1 MKKVCFL
8 ISALDHSGGT
18 ERVTTLI
25 ANSLAK
31 QSFSVSIISSI
42 GGTSPFFKLDERIK
56 IFSLYPKAMSIK
68 KNALGLIKR
77 IRAVLVE
84 ENIQTLIVVDSINC
98 VFTTIACRGLKVNHI
113 CWEHFNL
120 NVNLG
125 SKFRSLGR
133 WMAAKWC
140 SQIVTLT
147 ERDRKN
153 WENKYQIKNKVT
165 TIFNPSVCQ
174 MQQHTPS
181 LDHKT
186 ILCVGRLTQQKGFDL
201 LISAWSKIATEF
213 QEWRVVI
220 VGSGEDE
227 LMLKE
232 VALEAQLENT
242 IIFAGQQKSVD
253 SFYRA
258 ASFFCMSSRFE
269 GLPMVLLE
277 AQSYGLPIVA
287 FDCDTGPSEII
298 KHEVNGFLVNKLDID
313 DMAMSLKKMMSI
325 DQDSYIKMSRSA
337 LQNTTNFNLS
347 NIILLWKRIINNE

>member
-31 QSFSVSIISSI
+31 RGFNVSIISSI

-56 IFSLYPKAMSIK
+56 IFSLYPEATSIK
-68 KNALGLIKR
+68 KHTLGLIKR
-77 IRAVLVE
+77 IRAVLVKE
-84 ENIQTLIVVDSINC
+84 EIETLIVVDSINC
-98 VFTTIACRGLKVNHI
+98 VFTTIACRGLKINHI

-120 NVNLG
+120 SVNLG

-133 WMAAKWC
+133 WMAVKWC

-147 ERDRKN
+147 ERDKQN
-153 WENKYQIKNKVT
+153 WETKYRINNKVK
-165 TIFNPSVCQ
+165 TIFNPSTCQ
-174 MQQHTPS
+174 QQQHMPD
-181 LDHKT
+181 LGYKT

-201 LISAWSKIATEF
+201 LISAWSKIASEF
-213 QEWRVVI
+213 IDWKIII

-227 LMLKE
+227 LILKNKVTE
-232 VALEAQLENT
+232 YGLGCSV
-242 IIFAGQQKSVD
+242 IFKGQQQDVAP
-253 SFYRA
+253 FYLA

-277 AQSYGLPIVA
+277 AQSYSLPIVA
-287 FDCDTGPSEII
+287 FDCDTGPAEIVQHNI
-298 KHEVNGFLVNKLDID
+298 SGFLVNKLDVD
-313 DMAMSLKKMMSI
+313 DMAGSLRKMMLVDQNTYKKMC
-325 DQDSYIKMSRSA
+325 KNA
-337 LQNTTNFNLS
+337 LRNTTNFDLNS
-347 NIILLWKRIINNE
+347 ITLLWEKVVNHE

>member
-25 ANSLAK
+25 ANSLA
-31 QSFSVSIISSI
+31 QRGFNVSIISSI

-56 IFSLYPKAMSIK
+56 IFSLYPEAMSIK
-68 KNALGLIKR
+68 KHTLGLIKR

-84 ENIQTLIVVDSINC
+84 EEIQTLIVVDSINC
-98 VFTTIACRGLKVNHI
+98 VFTTIACIGLKINHI

-133 WMAAKWC
+133 WMAVKWC

-147 ERDRKN
+147 ERDTKN
-153 WENKYQIKNKVT
+153 WENKYQIKSKVR
-165 TIFNPSVCQ
+165 TIFNPIVCQ
-174 MQQHTPS
+174 QQQHIPS
-181 LDHKT
+181 LDRKI

-201 LISAWSKIATEF
+201 LISAWSRIANEF
-213 QEWRVVI
+213 QEWKVII

-227 LMLKE
+227 LILKKM
-232 VALEAQLENT
+232 VVDAQLGNS
-242 IIFAGQQKSVD
+242 IIFAGQQQNVAP
-253 SFYRA
+253 FYRS

-277 AQSYGLPIVA
+277 AQSYSLPIVA

-298 KHEVNGFLVNKLDID
+298 QHDVTGFLVNKLDID

-325 DQDSYIKMSRSA
+325 DQDSYIKMSRNA
-337 LQNTTNFNLS
+337 LQNTISFNLS
-347 NIILLWKRIINNE
+347 NIILLWESIINNE